1 MGKGKYISYFLKNI
15 PGALKIRFF
24 HKTRRTSSF
33 AGQKHISMEST
44 DLLLKE
50 AIDAGKPFAAI
61 RFGGMELCA
70 LNGYEK
76 RRLGLK
82 KTYKE
87 GVRKV
92 MKVNAGYYPTDDE
105 SLDLYAKRFL
115 TKLKEADILGIHG
128 YHMEDYFIREYCPQA
143 KLGLYEAMEPLHGDF
158 ISHLEG
164 KKVLVISPF
173 KEEIEAQYA
182 RKELLF
188 PKGSNRLPDFASL
201 TVIKPPMSQGDVVPE
216 KSSLEALEEMKKAID
231 QTDFDIAL
239 IGAGVYGSLLAL
251 HIKSIGKSAIQTG
264 GATMTLF
271 GIMGKR
277 WENRVHVSQYFNE
290 YWIRPH
296 EKIPGYQKIDAGA
309 YW

>member
-44 DLLLKE
+44 NALLIE
-50 AIDAGKPFAAI
+50 AIDSGKPFAAI
-61 RFGGMELCA
+61 RFGGMELSS

-76 RRLGLK
+76 RRLGFK
-82 KTYKE
+82 KTYKD
-87 GVRKV
+87 VTRQV

-105 SLDLYAKRFL
+105 SLDAYARYFL
-115 TKLKEADILGIHG
+115 PKLRGVDILGISG

-143 KLGLYEAMEPLHGDF
+143 KLGLCEGMEPLHGDF
-158 ISHLEG
+158 ISHLKG
-164 KKVLVISPF
+164 KKILVISPF
-173 KEEIEAQYA
+173 KEEIESQYA
-182 RKELLF
+182 RRGLLF
-188 PKGSNRLPDFASL
+188 PKGSERLPDFASL
-201 TVIKPPMSQGDVVPE
+201 TVIKPPMSQGDIVPE
-216 KSSLEALEEMKKAID
+216 KGSLEALDDMKKAIAEI
-231 QTDFDIAL
+231 DFDIAL

-251 HIKSIGKSAIQTG
+251 YVKSIGKSAIQTG

-277 WENRVHVSQYFNE
+277 WENRIHVSQYFNE